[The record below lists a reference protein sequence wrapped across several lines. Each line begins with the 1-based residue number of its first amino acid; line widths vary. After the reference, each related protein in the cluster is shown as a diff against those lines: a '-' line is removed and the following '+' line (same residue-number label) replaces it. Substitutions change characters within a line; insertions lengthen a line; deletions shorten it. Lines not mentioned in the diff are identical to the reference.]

1 MDLKINVPRGR
12 GGKEVGGEGGGGRVF
27 IVRIIWS
34 HKLPVWNETT
44 ASSAQ
49 CATTAGILDTIR
61 IIVVIRLLRQRSEK

>member
-1 MDLKINVPRGR
+1 MKMDLKINVRNGR
-12 GGKEVGGEGGGGRVF
+12 GGKEVGGRGRVF

-34 HKLPVWNETT
+34 NKLPVWNETI

-49 CATTAGILDTIR
+49 CSTTAGILDTIR

>member
-12 GGKEVGGEGGGGRVF
+12 GGKEVRGGGGRVF

-34 HKLPVWNETT
+34 NKLPVCNETT

-49 CATTAGILDTIR
+49 CTTTAGMLHTIR

>member
-1 MDLKINVPRGR
+1 MDLKINVRNGR
-12 GGKEVGGEGGGGRVF
+12 GGKEVGGRGRVF

-34 HKLPVWNETT
+34 NKLPVWNETI

>member
-12 GGKEVGGEGGGGRVF
+12 GGKEVRREGV
-27 IVRIIWS
+27 VRIIWS
-34 HKLPVWNETT
+34 NKLPVWNETI

-49 CATTAGILDTIR
+49 CSTTAGILDTIR